1 MVEPHSHTPPA
12 PLLCSPSL
20 AATHVAG
27 FCSSRVK
34 PQLSGFLK
42 CQLFFAEQTRRGSDR
57 ARGSIVLVVVAASVL
72 SSPREGT
79 IGRDGARFR
88 AVHPKKKERGKKKK
102 AGLRT
107 DWLAPQ
113 LGPQTPSLRLMGK
126 KAQCCWYAC
135 VQLHQGYFYL
145 NPDGTTCCSLEH
157 CVQRWPR
164 AR

>member
-1 MVEPHSHTPPA
+1 M
-12 PLLCSPSL
+12 
-20 AATHVAG
+20 
-27 FCSSRVK
+27 K

-42 CQLFFAEQTRRGSDR
+42 CQLFFAEQTRRASDR
-57 ARGSIVLVVVAASVL
+57 ARGSVVLVVVAAAASVCE
-72 SSPREGT
+72 REGT

-88 AVHPKKKERGKKKK
+88 AVQKEKKKKEKGRKKK
-102 AGLRT
+102 AGRRT

-113 LGPQTPSLRLMGK
+113 LGPQTPSLRPMGK

-157 CVQRWPR
+157 CVQRRPQ

>member
-1 MVEPHSHTPPA
+1 M
-12 PLLCSPSL
+12 
-20 AATHVAG
+20 
-27 FCSSRVK
+27 K

-42 CQLFFAEQTRRGSDR
+42 CQLFFAEQTHRGSDR
-57 ARGSIVLVVVAASVL
+57 ARGSVVVVVVAASVCE
-72 SSPREGT
+72 REGT

-88 AVHPKKKERGKKKK
+88 AVYKKKKEREKK

-126 KAQCCWYAC
+126 KAQCRWYAC